1 MELTFYN
8 DRLFK
13 VFVEVNGVEYVIKPN
28 DTAVVHCAFGV
39 PTVIKLSRKMKSF
52 AILNPFNMDSAFMIG
67 FESFSSLILTS
78 IYTLNFTGSDA
89 RYFTIKDDVFN
100 CDKYYQ
106 YERLVLDDPII
117 KNNCTY
123 EITRKKKIKKRV
135 KLFNAYNI
143 IAVWALAFVASAVIP
158 EWESLR
164 MGTKTLL
171 ELDSNLLIGVAL
183 FIWSL
188 LGKARVLK
196 RYKKVTNI
204 KHIQDCF
211 NGHVEEYRE
220 MKKEK

>member
-13 VFVEVNGVEYVIKPN
+13 VFVEVNGVEYAIKPS
-28 DTAVVHCAFGV
+28 DTIVVHCASGV

-52 AILNPFNMDSAFMIG
+52 AVLNPFSWDSAFVIG
-67 FESFSSLILTS
+67 FESFVSLILTS
-78 IYTLNFTGSDA
+78 TYTLTFTGNDA
-89 RYFTIKDDVFN
+89 QYFAIKDDAFN

-106 YERLVLDDPII
+106 YERLILDDPAI

-135 KLFNAYNI
+135 NLFNAYTI
-143 IAVWALAFVASAVIP
+143 IALLALAFVGSAVIP
-158 EWESLR
+158 EWENLKT
-164 MGTKTLL
+164 GTM
-171 ELDSNLLIGVAL
+171 NLLDLDGNFLIGIVL

-196 RYKKVTNI
+196 RYKKAIDI
-204 KHIQDCF
+204 KHIQACF
-211 NGHVEEYRE
+211 NGNVEEY
-220 MKKEK
+220 KEK

>member
-13 VFVEVNGVEYVIKPN
+13 VFVEVNGVEYAIKPS
-28 DTAVVHCAFGV
+28 DTIVVHCASGV

-52 AILNPFNMDSAFMIG
+52 AVLNPFSWDSAFVIG
-67 FESFSSLILTS
+67 FESFVSLILTS
-78 IYTLNFTGSDA
+78 TYTLTFTGNDA
-89 RYFTIKDDVFN
+89 QYFAIKDDAFN

-106 YERLVLDDPII
+106 YERLILDDPAI

-135 KLFNAYNI
+135 NLFNAYTI
-143 IAVWALAFVASAVIP
+143 IALLALAFVGSAVIP
-158 EWESLR
+158 EWENLKAGA
-164 MGTKTLL
+164 MNLFD
-171 ELDSNLLIGVAL
+171 LDSNFLVGIVL

-188 LGKARVLK
+188 FGKARVLK
-196 RYKKVTNI
+196 RYKKAIDI

-211 NGHVEEYRE
+211 NGNVEEY
-220 MKKEK
+220 KEK

>member
-28 DTAVVHCAFGV
+28 SAMTVYCASGI

-52 AILNPFNMDSAFMIG
+52 AVLNPFSWDSAFVVG
-67 FESFSSLILTS
+67 FESFASLILTS
-78 IYTLNFTGSDA
+78 TYTLNFIGSDA
-89 RYFTIKDDVFN
+89 QRFTIKDDVFN

-106 YERLVLDDPII
+106 YERLILDDPAI

-135 KLFNAYNI
+135 KLFNAYTI
-143 IAVWALAFVASAVIP
+143 IALLALAFVGSAVIP
-158 EWESLR
+158 EWENLKT
-164 MGTKTLL
+164 GTMNLL
-171 ELDSNLLIGVAL
+171 DLDSNFLIGIVL

-188 LGKARVLK
+188 LGRIRILK
-196 RYKKVTNI
+196 RFRKVTDT
-204 KHIQDCF
+204 KHIQECF
-211 NGHVEEYRE
+211 NGNIEEYV
-220 MKKEK
+220 EK